1 MFLKHHKMTS
11 TESLIRVSVA
21 VKRREGMTEDEFNKY
36 WAYEHGPL
44 AVDWL
49 LRCKIVRYV
58 QV

>member
-1 MFLKHHKMTS
+1 MTN

-21 VKRREGMTEDEFNKY
+21 VNRREGMTEDEFNKY